1 MKLSADGHSCQTGLY
16 SSQAALWQSKPE
28 HRKQCWGWGGEKD
41 LLHQL
46 WLSPT
51 TAHGTAH
58 LHCPRTSKWNQP
70 MRSQQRF
77 ANLWMRKA
85 NLWLHSA
92 GFIPATSFPFF
103 AFVGKILG
111 MQPESSEPI
120 GFLQSCRF
128 SPCST
133 YWTRFFFFLINYPAP
148 STLFIQCKATV
159 KCHLIIKSN
168 STHSF
173 WGKGNTQLR

>member
-1 MKLSADGHSCQTGLY
+1 MQSAFLSKWLEWSFLVYKALMGPNCMVKQYTMKCKHLSALLF
-16 SSQAALWQSKPE
+16 LWEGNLCPCPHCSDEQRKHQQSI
-28 HRKQCWGWGGEKD
+28 
-41 LLHQL
+41 
-46 WLSPT
+46 LSDS
-51 TAHGTAH
+51 AQHTAH
-58 LHCPRTSKWNQP
+58 LHCPRTSKRNQP

-133 YWTRFFFFLINYPAP
+133 YWTRFFFF
-148 STLFIQCKATV
+148 
-159 KCHLIIKSN
+159 
-168 STHSF
+168 
-173 WGKGNTQLR
+173 